1 MRVELIKRAADVL
14 WDVPD
19 DARKEII
26 LIISATAE
34 APFPPPGAKAAAFGN
49 QCWVEYMARGNV
61 IQVID
66 VGCLCLRS
74 YAAAL
79 CSVQIRPH
87 LVQRATGDAP
97 APPWRFR
104 EPPHSGHD
112 WARAE
117 LR

>member
-66 VGCLCLRS
+66 VGCLC
-74 YAAAL
+74 
-79 CSVQIRPH
+79 
-87 LVQRATGDAP
+87 
-97 APPWRFR
+97 
-104 EPPHSGHD
+104 
-112 WARAE
+112 
-117 LR
+117 